1 MVHRQSLYGKKKKE
15 TLVNAPVMM
24 APIPIAGKEL
34 KLYLAFND
42 NAIGIVLAQ
51 DDQNGQEK
59 PITMLV
65 EFSKNLKLD
74 TLLHS
79 SFALETDKFS
89 YSKKSSTKRI
99 RCSLIL
105 RYFKIENP
113 T

>member
-79 SFALETDKFS
+79 SFALETYKFS